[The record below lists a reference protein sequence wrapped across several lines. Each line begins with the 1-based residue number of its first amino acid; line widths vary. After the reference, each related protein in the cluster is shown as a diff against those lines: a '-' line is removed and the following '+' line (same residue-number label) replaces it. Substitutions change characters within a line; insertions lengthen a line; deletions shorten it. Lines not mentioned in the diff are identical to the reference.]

1 MKKIFASVLL
11 ILVLASVLFLA
22 LQGPAETNALSNRVW
37 QFFKYLGYKGTN
49 HQFRSDFHL
58 IEYFVVGLASILF
71 CQAMGW
77 KIWIGAAMAMMI
89 GLLEETLKIFLPTRE
104 FGAADLVKDC
114 IGVLIA
120 TVIVFTTDSVRRMV
134 HKIEQSSIKAGTH

>member
-1 MKKIFASVLL
+1 MKKFFASALL

-22 LQGPAETNALSNRVW
+22 LQGPAETNALSNRVR

-71 CQAMGW
+71 CQAKGW
-77 KIWIGAAMAMMI
+77 KIWIGAATAVMV

-104 FGAADLVKDC
+104 FGAIDLVKDC

-120 TVIVFTTDSVRRMV
+120 TVIVFTADSVRRLV
-134 HKIEQSSIKAGTH
+134 KRLN